1 MLIRSPKEL
10 ALFVMS
16 QRKALKLSQAE
27 LGSLVG
33 LQQKTVSLF
42 ENKPENIQL
51 DTLFRILSAVE
62 LDLKIVSKDAPSS
75 TEGQWSEEW

>member
-16 QRKALKLSQAE
+16 QRKALKLSQSE
-27 LGSLVG
+27 MGGLVG
-33 LQQKTVSLF
+33 LQQKTISLF

-62 LDLKIVSKDAPSS
+62 LDLNIVSKKTSS
-75 TEGQWSEEW
+75 TERQWTEEW